1 MDSTFT
7 TVLRASGQ
15 LKLTMAE
22 TFAATGELIVDT
34 CVRSLMAG
42 GKLMFCGNGGSASD
56 SQHLATEL
64 LIRLRSEVNRQ
75 PLAAIALTLDPTMLT
90 AAGNDY
96 GFESI
101 FERPLRALGARGDV
115 LFALTTSGRSV
126 NVVRA
131 LQAARQMGIT
141 TIGLL
146 GATGQPA
153 FQHCDLAIVVPSNDT
168 ARIQECH
175 ITIGHA
181 IIQMIE
187 DRLIAESFLT
197 AEER

>member
-7 TVLRASGQ
+7 TALRVSGQ
-15 LKLTMAE
+15 LKLTIAE
-22 TFAATGELIVDT
+22 AFAGTADLIVDA
-34 CVRSLMAG
+34 CVRSLVAG

-56 SQHLATEL
+56 SQHLAAEL
-64 LIRLRSEVNRQ
+64 LVRLRTEVNRR
-75 PLAAIALTLDPTMLT
+75 PLAAVALTLDPTVLT
-90 AAGNDY
+90 AGGNDF

-101 FERPLRALGARGDV
+101 FERPLRALGVRGDV
-115 LFALTTSGRSV
+115 LFGLTTSGRSV
-126 NVVRA
+126 NVLRA
-131 LQAARQMGIT
+131 LQAARGMGIT

-153 FQHCDLAIVVPSNDT
+153 SQHCDQSIIVPSNDT

-187 DRLIAESFLT
+187 DHLLAGSFLA